1 MSLESNE
8 KLVDE
13 LLIGAEQAAAGR
25 TLGLTDNQ
33 TLDLIKGRNERLR
46 QAQRQQYAE
55 RQLREGNRAAA
66 EEYLAQNE
74 RDVPFDRSYTDEPL
88 TTEDLS
94 DLGER
99 EQPQRY
105 QKLEANARG
114 KRKAGQSRQA
124 AFVMDKAEAAKEE
137 QKAFDFGLTPLGD
150 NAVYVTEPVEDERV
164 GTRNTVPVYGTDE
177 NGNPVKVGERKEL

>member
-66 EEYLAQNE
+66 EEYLAQND
-74 RDVPFDRSYTDEPL
+74 RCPFDAGYDEPL
-88 TTEDLS
+88 T
-94 DLGER
+94 
-99 EQPQRY
+99 
-105 QKLEANARG
+105 
-114 KRKAGQSRQA
+114 KRTYLTLRTCT
-124 AFVMDKAEAAKEE
+124 AETKS
-137 QKAFDFGLTPLGD
+137 
-150 NAVYVTEPVEDERV
+150 
-164 GTRNTVPVYGTDE
+164 
-177 NGNPVKVGERKEL
+177 